1 MKKLRFTPPSLRV
14 VTTQVRRPVAASPA
28 SYTGVTNENLESG
41 ENIDF

>member
-28 SYTGVTNENLESG
+28 TYSGVVNENLEAG
-41 ENIDF
+41 ADIDF